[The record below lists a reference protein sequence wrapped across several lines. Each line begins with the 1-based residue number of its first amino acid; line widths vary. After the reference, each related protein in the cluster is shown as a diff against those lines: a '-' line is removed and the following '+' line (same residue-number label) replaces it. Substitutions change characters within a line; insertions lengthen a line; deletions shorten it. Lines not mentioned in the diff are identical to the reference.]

1 MTFTVVT
8 RGFKEEF
15 ERWTDALET
24 ANGLRPQL
32 KSWFVD
38 IRIFDGR
45 DLVWMYSKLRA
56 HPEYIGPGTYDRLA
70 RLFMAEG
77 RTEAARRQPWD
88 IRGHRFDWGERTYLM
103 GVINVTPDS
112 FSDGGQ
118 FNSVEAALQQ
128 AKTLLDAN
136 IDILDIGGQSTRPGA
151 EQISLGEELNRVIP
165 VVEAIR
171 QADNERLKQAIVSV
185 DTTRATV
192 ARAAIEAGADI
203 INDISGATYEPD
215 IFKVAAET
223 DVPIILMHLRGTPE
237 TMQQMTD
244 YEDLLGEILEFLR
257 GQIDQALAAGIP
269 IQNICVDP
277 GIGFAKTYEQ
287 NLEILRRLSDF
298 TELECPVL
306 VGVSRKSFIGWI
318 LDQPDPQQR
327 EWGTAAACTAAIL
340 GGADILRV
348 HNGAAMA
355 DVARV
360 ADAVGRRVTVGH
372 HSEPTS

>member
-1 MTFTVVT
+1 MAFTVVT
-8 RGFKEEF
+8 RGFKQEF

-38 IRIFDGR
+38 IRIFDGK

-77 RTEAARRQPWD
+77 RRSAASRQPWD
-88 IRGHRFDWGERTYLM
+88 IRGHQFNWGDRTYLM

-118 FNSVEAALQQ
+118 FNSVESALKQ
-128 AKTLLDAN
+128 ATRLLEAN

-151 EQISLGEELNRVIP
+151 EQISLSEELNRVLP
-165 VVEAIR
+165 VIETIR
-171 QADNERLKQAIVSV
+171 QAEYLKQAVISV

-192 ARAAIEAGADI
+192 ARAAVEAGADI

-215 IFKVAAET
+215 ILNVAAEK

-244 YEDLLGEILEFLR
+244 YDNLMGEISEFLQ
-257 GQIDQALAAGIP
+257 GQIKQALAVGVP

-277 GIGFAKTYEQ
+277 GIGFAKTYPQ
-287 NLEILRRLSDF
+287 NLDILRQLSDLA
-298 TELECPVL
+298 ELGCPIL
-306 VGVSRKSFIGWI
+306 VGTSRKSFIGWI

-327 EWGTAAACTAAIL
+327 EWGTAAACTAAIA

-348 HNGAAMA
+348 HNGAAMV

-360 ADAVGRRVTVGH
+360 ADAIWRQND
-372 HSEPTS
+372 P

>member
-1 MTFTVVT
+1 MIT
-8 RGFKEEF
+8 RGFKQEF

-38 IRIFDGR
+38 IRIFDGK

-77 RTEAARRQPWD
+77 QVKAASRQPWT
-88 IRGHRFDWGERTYLM
+88 IRGHQFNWGEQTYLM

-118 FNSVEAALQQ
+118 FNSVESALQQ
-128 AKTLLDAN
+128 AQTLLEAN

-151 EQISLGEELNRVIP
+151 EKVSLGEELNRVIP
-165 VVEAIR
+165 VIEAIR
-171 QADNERLKQAIVSV
+171 QADNKTLRQGVISV

-215 IFKVAAET
+215 ILKVAAE
-223 DVPIILMHLRGTPE
+223 VEAPIILMHLRGTPE
-237 TMQQMTD
+237 TMQTMTD
-244 YEDLLGEILEFLR
+244 YDDLMGEIGQFL
-257 GQIDQALAAGIP
+257 GKQIEQAMAVGIP
-269 IQNICVDP
+269 IQNICIDP
-277 GIGFAKTYEQ
+277 GIGFAKTYPQ
-287 NLEILRRLSDF
+287 NLEILQRLP
-298 TELECPVL
+298 ELIELDCPIL
-306 VGVSRKSFIGWI
+306 IGASRKSFIGWI
-318 LDQPDPQQR
+318 LNQPAPKQR
-327 EWGTAAACTAAIL
+327 DWGTAAACTAAIA

-348 HNGAAMA
+348 HSAAMV

-360 ADAVGRRVTVGH
+360 ADAIWRQQ
-372 HSEPTS
+372 PDNAL

>member
-8 RGFKEEF
+8 RGFKQEF

-24 ANGLRPQL
+24 ANSLKPQL

-77 RTEAARRQPWD
+77 RQKAASRQSWD
-88 IRGHRFDWGERTYLM
+88 IRGHWFNWGKRTYLM

-118 FNSVEAALQQ
+118 FNSVETALKQ
-128 AKTLLDAN
+128 AQTLLEAN

-151 EQISLGEELNRVIP
+151 GQISLGEELNRVIP
-165 VVEAIR
+165 VIEAIR
-171 QADNERLKQAIVSV
+171 QANNDELSQAVISV

-192 ARAAIEAGADI
+192 ARAAVEAGADI
-203 INDISGATYEPD
+203 INDISGAIYEPD
-215 IFKVAAET
+215 ILKVAAEKE
-223 DVPIILMHLRGTPE
+223 VPIILMHMRGTPE

-244 YEDLLGEILEFLR
+244 YDDLMGEISEFLR
-257 GQIDQALAAGIP
+257 RQIEQALAVGIP
-269 IQNICVDP
+269 IQNICIDP
-277 GIGFAKTYEQ
+277 GIGFAKTYAQ
-287 NLEILRRLSDF
+287 NLEILRQLSDL
-298 TELECPVL
+298 TELGCPIL
-306 VGVSRKSFIGWI
+306 VGASRKSFIGWI
-318 LDQPDPQQR
+318 LDQPDPKQR
-327 EWGTAAACTAAIL
+327 EWGTAAACTAAVS

-348 HNGAAMA
+348 HNGLAMI

-360 ADAVGRRVTVGH
+360 ADAIWRKTE
-372 HSEPTS
+372 SES

>member
-8 RGFKEEF
+8 RSFKEEF

-24 ANGLRPQL
+24 ANSLKPQL
-32 KSWFVD
+32 KSWFTD
-38 IRIFDGR
+38 IRIFDGK

-56 HPEYIGPGTYDRLA
+56 HPEYIGPGTYDRLG

-77 RTEAARRQPWD
+77 RQEAASRQPWQ
-88 IRGHRFDWGERTYLM
+88 IRDHQYNWGDRTYLM

-118 FNSVEAALQQ
+118 FNSVETALAQ
-128 AKTLLDAN
+128 AKALLDN
-136 IDILDIGGQSTRPGA
+136 HIDILDVGGQSTRPGA
-151 EQISLGEELNRVIP
+151 EQISLGEELNRVVP
-165 VVEAIR
+165 VIEAIR
-171 QADNERLKQAIVSV
+171 QSHDDLLKQSVISV

-215 IFKVAAET
+215 ILKVAAET
-223 DVPIILMHLRGTPE
+223 GVPIILMHLRGTPE

-244 YEDLLGEILEFLR
+244 YDDLMGEITAFLKK
-257 GQIDQALAAGIP
+257 QIEQALATGVP
-269 IQNICVDP
+269 MQNICIDP
-277 GIGFAKTYEQ
+277 GIGFAKTYPQ
-287 NLEILRRLSDF
+287 NLEILRQLSD
-298 TELECPVL
+298 LAVLGCPML
-306 VGVSRKSFIGWI
+306 VGASRKSFIGWI

-327 EWGTAAACTAAIL
+327 EWGTAAACTAAIA

-348 HNGAAMA
+348 HNAAMV
-355 DVARV
+355 DVTRV
-360 ADAVGRRVTVGH
+360 ADAIWRQ
-372 HSEPTS
+372 SNSD

>member
-8 RGFKEEF
+8 RSFKQEF

-24 ANGLRPQL
+24 ANSLKPQL

-38 IRIFDGR
+38 IRIFDGK

-77 RTEAARRQPWD
+77 RIEKASRQPWD

-118 FNSVEAALQQ
+118 FNSVAAALKQ
-128 AKTLLDAN
+128 AQALLGAN

-151 EQISLGEELNRVIP
+151 EQISLGEELNRVVP
-165 VVEAIR
+165 VIEAIR
-171 QADNERLKQAIVSV
+171 AAPDHGLSQAVISV

-203 INDISGATYEPD
+203 INDISGATYEAD
-215 IFKVAAET
+215 ILKVAADT
-223 DVPIILMHLRGTPE
+223 GVPIILMHLRGTPE

-244 YEDLLGEILEFLR
+244 YGDLIGEISGFLR
-257 GQIDQALAAGIP
+257 QQIDQALAAGVP
-269 IQNICVDP
+269 MQNICIDP
-277 GIGFAKTYEQ
+277 GIGFAKTYAQ
-287 NLEILRRLSDF
+287 NLDILRQLG
-298 TELECPVL
+298 ELVALGCPIL
-306 VGVSRKSFIGWI
+306 VGASRKSFIGWI
-318 LDQPDPQQR
+318 LDQPDPQR
-327 EWGTAAACTAAIL
+327 RDWGTAAVCTAAIA

-348 HNGAAMA
+348 HNGAAMV

-360 ADAVGRRVTVGH
+360 ADAIWRRT
-372 HSEPTS
+372 E

>member
-1 MTFTVVT
+1 MVT
-8 RGFKEEF
+8 RSFKQEF

-24 ANGLRPQL
+24 ANSLKPQL

-38 IRIFDGR
+38 IRIFDGK

-77 RTEAARRQPWD
+77 RIKKASRQPWT

-118 FNSVEAALQQ
+118 FNSVAAALKQ
-128 AKTLLDAN
+128 AQALLGAN

-151 EQISLGEELNRVIP
+151 EQISLGEELNRVVP
-165 VVEAIR
+165 VIEAIR
-171 QADNERLKQAIVSV
+171 AAPDNGLSQAVISV

-203 INDISGATYEPD
+203 INDISGATYEAD
-215 IFKVAAET
+215 MLKVAADT
-223 DVPIILMHLRGTPE
+223 GVPIILMHLRGTPE

-244 YEDLLGEILEFLR
+244 YDDLIGEISGFLR
-257 GQIDQALAAGIP
+257 QQIDRALAAGVP
-269 IQNICVDP
+269 VQNICIDP
-277 GIGFAKTYEQ
+277 GIGFAKTYAQ
-287 NLEILRRLSDF
+287 NLDILRQLRDLAA
-298 TELECPVL
+298 LGCPIL
-306 VGVSRKSFIGWI
+306 IGASRKSFIGWM

-327 EWGTAAACTAAIL
+327 DWGTAAVCTAAIA

-348 HNGAAMA
+348 HSGAAMA
-355 DVARV
+355 DVSRV
-360 ADAVGRRVTVGH
+360 ADAIWRQT
-372 HSEPTS
+372 E